1 MAAEERNGRTAG
13 DPPFEEIYSSAGDD
27 LASIPWATLAPNPAL
42 QDWLATQPAADGAR
56 ALVVASGLGDDAE
69 ELARRG
75 YRVTAFDIS
84 PTAIDQCR
92 GRFPASTVD
101 YLVADLFELP
111 DAWTESFDLAV
122 EIRTL
127 QSLPPEVRGQ
137 AALAIAKTIAPGGK
151 LFVRTAART
160 PNEPLT
166 SRPWPL
172 TRDELDACVEAG
184 LIERQVR
191 AEPPRDGRF
200 PTFTAVYQRP
210 PATT

>member
-1 MAAEERNGRTAG
+1 VTAE
-13 DPPFEEIYSSAGDD
+13 DPPFEDIYAAARDD
-27 LASIPWATLAPNPAL
+27 LASIPWASLAPNPAL
-42 QDWLATQPAADGAR
+42 QEWLDTQPGPQSAATSHAAR

-84 PTAIDQCR
+84 PTAIELCR
-92 GRFPASTVD
+92 SRFPASTVD
-101 YLVADLFELP
+101 YLVADLFDLP
-111 DAWTESFDLAV
+111 PAWTESYNLAV

-127 QSLPPEVRGQ
+127 QSLPLQLREQ
-137 AALAIAKTIAPGGK
+137 AAVAIARTLAPGGK
-151 LFVRTAART
+151 LFVRAAARK

-172 TRDELDACVEAG
+172 TRDELDAFTQAG

-191 AEPPRDGRF
+191 EEPPRDERF

-210 PATT
+210 PSTT

>member
-1 MAAEERNGRTAG
+1 MTAG
-13 DPPFEEIYSSAGDD
+13 DPPFEEIYSSAGED

-42 QDWLATQPAADGAR
+42 QEWLATQPGADGAR

-92 GRFPASTVD
+92 RRFPASTVD
-101 YLVADLFELP
+101 YLVANLFDLP

-127 QSLPPEVRGQ
+127 QSLPREVRGQ

-172 TRDELDACVEAG
+172 TRDELDAFVEAG